1 MEASFKSRAF
11 PFIFWIMIIVLL
23 VDTYDTFSREVIGYF
38 KGSIP
43 LTGDINIE
51 PDTFG
56 LFVSVIQIILV
67 LYGIYLLFKKKK
79 VGGYWVVGVNFVA
92 VCVTFVAFFLGFTA
106 GPPSEY
112 LSQLFLFISIW
123 FIVLC
128 LVAIGIPRLYSEKF
142 D

>member
-1 MEASFKSRAF
+1 METSFKSRAF

-43 LTGDINIE
+43 LGDINIE
-51 PDTFG
+51 PSTLG

-92 VCVTFVAFFLGFTA
+92 VCVTFVVFFLGFTA
-106 GPPSEY
+106 GPPLEY

-128 LVAIGIPRLYSEKF
+128 LIAIGIPRLYSEKF

>member
-1 MEASFKSRAF
+1 METSFKSRAF
-11 PFIFWIMIIVLL
+11 PFVFWIMIIVLL
-23 VDTYDTFSREVIGYF
+23 LDTYDTFSREVIGYF

-128 LVAIGIPRLYSEKF
+128 LVAIGIPILYSEKF

>member
-1 MEASFKSRAF
+1 MDTSFKERAF
-11 PFIFWIMIIVLL
+11 PFVFWIMIIALL
-23 VDTYDTFSREVIGYF
+23 WDTYDTFSREVIGYF

-43 LTGDINIE
+43 LGDTNIE
-51 PDTFG
+51 PSTLG

-79 VGGYWVVGVNFVA
+79 VGGYWVVGVSFVA
-92 VCVTFVAFFLGFTA
+92 VGVNFVLFFLGFIP
-106 GPPSEY
+106 GPSSGY
-112 LSQLFLFISIW
+112 FSQLFLFIFIY

-128 LVAIGIPRLYSEKF
+128 LVAIGIPRFYSEKF

>member
-1 MEASFKSRAF
+1 METSFKSRAF
-11 PFIFWIMIIVLL
+11 PFIFWIMIMVLL

-43 LTGDINIE
+43 LGDINIE
-51 PDTFG
+51 PSTLG

>member
-1 MEASFKSRAF
+1 METSFKSRAF
-11 PFIFWIMIIVLL
+11 PFVFWIMIIVLL
-23 VDTYDTFSREVIGYF
+23 WDTYDTFSREVIGYF

-128 LVAIGIPRLYSEKF
+128 LVAIGLPRFYSEKF

>member
-1 MEASFKSRAF
+1 METSFKSRAF
-11 PFIFWIMIIVLL
+11 PFVFWIMIIVLL
-23 VDTYDTFSREVIGYF
+23 LDTYDTFSREVIGYF
-38 KGSIP
+38 KGSVP
-43 LTGDINIE
+43 LGDTNIE
-51 PDTFG
+51 PSTLG

-92 VCVTFVAFFLGFTA
+92 VVVTFVLFFLGFTA

-128 LVAIGIPRLYSEKF
+128 LVAIGIPRFYSEKF

>member
-1 MEASFKSRAF
+1 METSFKSRAF
-11 PFIFWIMIIVLL
+11 PFVFWIMIIVLL
-23 VDTYDTFSREVIGYF
+23 LDTYDTFSREVIGYF

-43 LTGDINIE
+43 LGDINIE
-51 PDTFG
+51 PSTLG

-128 LVAIGIPRLYSEKF
+128 LVAIGIPILYSEKF

>member
-1 MEASFKSRAF
+1 METSFKSRAF
-11 PFIFWIMIIVLL
+11 PFVFWIMIIVLL
-23 VDTYDTFSREVIGYF
+23 LDTYDTFSREVIGYF

-43 LTGDINIE
+43 LGDTNIE
-51 PDTFG
+51 PSTLG

-128 LVAIGIPRLYSEKF
+128 LVAIGIPILYSEKF

>member
-1 MEASFKSRAF
+1 METSLKSRAF
-11 PFIFWIMIIVLL
+11 PFVFWIMIIVLL
-23 VDTYDTFSREVIGYF
+23 LDTYDTFSREVIGYF

-43 LTGDINIE
+43 LGDTNIE
-51 PDTFG
+51 PSTLG

>member
-1 MEASFKSRAF
+1 METSFKARAF
-11 PFIFWIMIIVLL
+11 PFVFWIMIIALL
-23 VDTYDTFSREVIGYF
+23 WDTYDTFSREVIGYF

-43 LTGDINIE
+43 LGDINIE
-51 PDTFG
+51 PSTLG

-79 VGGYWVVGVNFVA
+79 VGGYWIVGVNFVA
-92 VCVTFVAFFLGFTA
+92 VVVTFVIFFLGLTA

-128 LVAIGIPRLYSEKF
+128 LVAIGIPRLYSDKF
-142 D
+142 E

>member
-1 MEASFKSRAF
+1 METSFKSRAF
-11 PFIFWIMIIVLL
+11 PFVFWIMIIVLL
-23 VDTYDTFSREVIGYF
+23 LDTYDTFSREVIGYF

-43 LTGDINIE
+43 LGDTNIE
-51 PDTFG
+51 PSTLG
-56 LFVSVIQIILV
+56 LFVSVILIILV

-79 VGGYWVVGVNFVA
+79 VGGYWVVGVKFVA
-92 VCVTFVAFFLGFTA
+92 VCVTFVAFFLGFIA

>member
-1 MEASFKSRAF
+1 METSFKARAF
-11 PFIFWIMIIVLL
+11 PFVFWIMIIVLL
-23 VDTYDTFSREVIGYF
+23 LDTYDTFSREIIGYF

-79 VGGYWVVGVNFVA
+79 VGGYWVVGANFVA
-92 VCVTFVAFFLGFTA
+92 VVVTFVLFFLGLTA

-128 LVAIGIPRLYSEKF
+128 FVAIGIPRLYSDKF
-142 D
+142 E

>member
-1 MEASFKSRAF
+1 METGFKSRAF
-11 PFIFWIMIIVLL
+11 PFVFWTMIIVLL
-23 VDTYDTFSREVIGYF
+23 LDTYDTLSREVIGYF

-43 LTGDINIE
+43 LGDENIE
-51 PDTFG
+51 PSTLG
-56 LFVSVIQIILV
+56 LFISVIQIILV

-92 VCVTFVAFFLGFTA
+92 VCVTFVAFFLGFTE

>member
-1 MEASFKSRAF
+1 
-11 PFIFWIMIIVLL
+11 MIIALL
-23 VDTYDTFSREVIGYF
+23 WDTYDTFSREVIGYF

-43 LTGDINIE
+43 LGDINIE

-106 GPPSEY
+106 GPPVEY
-112 LSQLFLFISIW
+112 VSQLLLLTSIW
-123 FIVLC
+123 FVVLC

>member
-1 MEASFKSRAF
+1 METSFKSRAF

-43 LTGDINIE
+43 LGDINIE
-51 PDTFG
+51 PSTLG

-128 LVAIGIPRLYSEKF
+128 LVAIGIPILYSEKF

>member
-1 MEASFKSRAF
+1 METSFKSRAF
-11 PFIFWIMIIVLL
+11 PFVFWIMIIVLL
-23 VDTYDTFSREVIGYF
+23 LDTYDTFSREVIGYF

-43 LTGDINIE
+43 LGDINIE
-51 PDTFG
+51 PSTLG

-92 VCVTFVAFFLGFTA
+92 VCVTFVAFFLGFTV
-106 GPPSEY
+106 GPPSGY
-112 LSQLFLFISIW
+112 ISQLLLFISIW

-128 LVAIGIPRLYSEKF
+128 LVAIGIPRFYSEKF

>member
-1 MEASFKSRAF
+1 MEKSFKSRAF
-11 PFIFWIMIIVLL
+11 PFVFWIMIIVLL
-23 VDTYDTFSREVIGYF
+23 LDTYDTFSREVIGYF

-92 VCVTFVAFFLGFTA
+92 VCVTFLAFFLGFTA

-128 LVAIGIPRLYSEKF
+128 LVAIGIPRFYSEKF

>member
-1 MEASFKSRAF
+1 METSFKARAF
-11 PFIFWIMIIVLL
+11 PFVFWIMIIALL
-23 VDTYDTFSREVIGYF
+23 WDTYDTFSREVIGYF

-43 LTGDINIE
+43 LGDTNIE
-51 PDTFG
+51 PSTLG

-92 VCVTFVAFFLGFTA
+92 VVVNFVLFFLGLTA
-106 GPPSEY
+106 GPSPEY
-112 LSQLFLFISIW
+112 FPQLFLFISIW

-128 LVAIGIPRLYSEKF
+128 LVAIGIPRFYSNKF
-142 D
+142 E

>member
-1 MEASFKSRAF
+1 METSFKSRAF
-11 PFIFWIMIIVLL
+11 PFVFWIMIIVLL
-23 VDTYDTFSREVIGYF
+23 LDTYDTFSREVIGYF

-43 LTGDINIE
+43 LGDTNIE
-51 PDTFG
+51 PSTLG

-106 GPPSEY
+106 GPPVEY
-112 LSQLFLFISIW
+112 VSQLFLLISIW

-128 LVAIGIPRLYSEKF
+128 LVAIGIPRLYSDKF
-142 D
+142 E

>member
-1 MEASFKSRAF
+1 METSFKSRAF
-11 PFIFWIMIIVLL
+11 PFVCWIMIIVLL
-23 VDTYDTFSREVIGYF
+23 LDTYDTFSREVIGYF

-43 LTGDINIE
+43 LGDINVE
-51 PDTFG
+51 PSTLG

-128 LVAIGIPRLYSEKF
+128 LVAIGIPKLYSEKF

>member
-1 MEASFKSRAF
+1 METSFKSRAF
-11 PFIFWIMIIVLL
+11 PFVFWIMIIVLL
-23 VDTYDTFSREVIGYF
+23 LDTYDTFSREVIGYF

-43 LTGDINIE
+43 LGDTNIE
-51 PDTFG
+51 PSTLG

>member
-1 MEASFKSRAF
+1 MDTSFKSRAF
-11 PFIFWIMIIVLL
+11 PFVFWIMIIALL
-23 VDTYDTFSREVIGYF
+23 WDTYDTFSREVIGYF

-43 LTGDINIE
+43 LGDINIE

-92 VCVTFVAFFLGFTA
+92 VVVTFVAFFLGFTA
-106 GPPSEY
+106 GPPPEY
-112 LSQLFLFISIW
+112 ISQLLLLTSIW
-123 FIVLC
+123 FAVLC

>member
-1 MEASFKSRAF
+1 MDTSFKSRAF
-11 PFIFWIMIIVLL
+11 PFVFWIMIIALL
-23 VDTYDTFSREVIGYF
+23 WDTYDTFSREVIGYF

-43 LTGDINIE
+43 LGDINIE
-51 PDTFG
+51 PSTLG

-106 GPPSEY
+106 GPPPEY
-112 LSQLFLFISIW
+112 ISQLLLLTSIW
-123 FIVLC
+123 FVVLC

>member
-1 MEASFKSRAF
+1 METSFKSRAF
-11 PFIFWIMIIVLL
+11 PFVFWIMIIVLL
-23 VDTYDTFSREVIGYF
+23 LDTYDTFSREVIGYF

-43 LTGDINIE
+43 LGDTNIE
-51 PDTFG
+51 PSTLG

-92 VCVTFVAFFLGFTA
+92 VCVTFVAFFLGFIP
-106 GPPSEY
+106 GPPLEY

>member
-1 MEASFKSRAF
+1 METGFKSRAF
-11 PFIFWIMIIVLL
+11 PFVFWIMIIVLL
-23 VDTYDTFSREVIGYF
+23 WDTYDTFSREVIGYF

-43 LTGDINIE
+43 LGDINIE

-92 VCVTFVAFFLGFTA
+92 VGVNFVLFFLGFTP
-106 GPPSEY
+106 GPSSGY
-112 LSQLFLFISIW
+112 FSQLFLFIFIY

-128 LVAIGIPRLYSEKF
+128 LVAIGIPRFYSEKF

>member
-1 MEASFKSRAF
+1 METSFKSRAF

-43 LTGDINIE
+43 LGDINIE

-106 GPPSEY
+106 GPPSGY

-128 LVAIGIPRLYSEKF
+128 LVAIGIPRLYSDKF

>member
-1 MEASFKSRAF
+1 MDTSFKERAF
-11 PFIFWIMIIVLL
+11 PFVFWIMIIALL
-23 VDTYDTFSREVIGYF
+23 WDTYDTFSREVIGYF

-43 LTGDINIE
+43 LGDINIE

-92 VCVTFVAFFLGFTA
+92 VCVTFVAFFLGFTE

>member
-1 MEASFKSRAF
+1 METSFKARAF
-11 PFIFWIMIIVLL
+11 PFVFWIMIIALL
-23 VDTYDTFSREVIGYF
+23 FDTYDTFSREVIGYF

-43 LTGDINIE
+43 LGDINVE
-51 PDTFG
+51 PSTLG

-92 VCVTFVAFFLGFTA
+92 VVVTFVLFLLGLTA

-128 LVAIGIPRLYSEKF
+128 FVAIGIPRLYSEKF